1 MNNARG
7 RFMVAALFAV
17 FFSAFGHAE
26 WERGVAVEVSDIGG
40 ITTIDLGALG
50 VHRLS
55 TATVPSC
62 IANQHLH
69 ALALVRQGVFYRQ
82 TDRPDLLFT
91 YDASTDK
98 YVEVGTYLVGKGL
111 ANAKGKPPIQ
121 CGRSP
126 ESAHADPNFE
136 HLWDQVSQETGVSKR
151 LLYAIALRESG
162 RGGRPYPWTINERGT
177 SRFFVS
183 KEDAVAY
190 AKRLL
195 ARGEEWFDVGFMQL
209 HWRAHKGK
217 FDSVDSAFDPLIN
230 IRAGA
235 TVLLSEYRATGSVT
249 RAVARYHRGA
259 ADLDERGRAYVQGV
273 SRNLR
278 SQALL
283 SPQALTLR

>member
-1 MNNARG
+1 MKSLRG
-7 RFMVAALFAV
+7 LLQVAAAV
-17 FFSAFGHAE
+17 AAVASSIAHAD
-26 WERGVAVEVSDIGG
+26 WERGVAVEVSDVAGV
-40 ITTIDLGALG
+40 TTIDLGALG
-50 VHRLS
+50 IHRLS
-55 TATVPSC
+55 TAAVPSC
-62 IANQHLH
+62 IAQQHLH

-82 TDRPDLLFT
+82 SERPELLFT
-91 YDASTDK
+91 YDEPSDK
-98 YVEVGTYLVGKGL
+98 YVEVGAFLVAKGL
-111 ANAKGKPPIQ
+111 ANAKGKAEVR
-121 CGRSP
+121 CGRQSEAVP
-126 ESAHADPNFE
+126 GDASYE

-162 RGGRPYPWTINERGT
+162 RGGRPYPWTINERGV

-183 KEDAVAY
+183 KDDAVAY

-217 FDSVDSAFDPLIN
+217 FDSVDSAFEPLTN

-235 TVLLSEYRATGSVT
+235 TVLVSEYRATGSVV

-273 SRNLR
+273 TRNLR
-278 SQALL
+278 SLTTKA
-283 SPQALTLR
+283 PQALTLR